1 MYKVC
6 LVLEGLADRD
16 HARHVAGVVADAVV
30 RLDED
35 YLRAH
40 PEAPPLLSSGVRYH
54 PTPQGRK
61 RPGRAY
67 VQDVLTTLR
76 EGFGSQAD
84 LACWRIAEL
93 RAREG
98 TAAVPLIATG
108 DREDGG
114 IGLRVLCLLPDGTV
128 LDPSQGRGGIV
139 LRDRQRITIVSGLFE
154 RDRDRKLS
162 DRALSVLCET
172 LTRIDEGWLT
182 RHPEAPRIYDCP
194 NLQYQ
199 EEPPGQEDWQDVA
212 TCLRLEK
219 ADCDD
224 LANWCTAERRVRD
237 GLRGARTGQRKAVR
251 RDGGT
256 LYHVFT
262 EIPGRPPEDPSRILG
277 MR

>member
-1 MYKVC
+1 M
-6 LVLEGLADRD
+6 LADRGAPGEGGHGGRPSD
-16 HARHVAGVVADAVV
+16 RYGRPRGRRHRTPRPLPSPRRNRPRSVAGSGRDRPPRSPADHD
-30 RLDED
+30 RERP
-35 YLRAH
+35 LRAG
-40 PEAPPLLSSGVRYH
+40 SGSKALGQGAVR
-54 PTPQGRK
+54 P
-61 RPGRAY
+61 
-67 VQDVLTTLR
+67 
-76 EGFGSQAD
+76 
-84 LACWRIAEL
+84 
-93 RAREG
+93 
-98 TAAVPLIATG
+98 
-108 DREDGG
+108 
-114 IGLRVLCLLPDGTV
+114 
-128 LDPSQGRGGIV
+128 
-139 LRDRQRITIVSGLFE
+139 LRDPDA
-154 RDRDRKLS
+154 DRR
-162 DRALSVLCET
+162 
-172 LTRIDEGWLT
+172 GWLT